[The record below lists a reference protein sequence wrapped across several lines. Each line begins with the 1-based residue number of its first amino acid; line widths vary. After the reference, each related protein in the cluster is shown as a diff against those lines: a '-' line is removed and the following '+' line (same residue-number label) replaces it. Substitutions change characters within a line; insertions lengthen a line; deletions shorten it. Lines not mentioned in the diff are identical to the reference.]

1 VNCVIENFAD
11 KVERAI
17 NYLPPIPIV
26 MDELLKALNDEDVD
40 INALVRIISKDPS
53 MSMNVLK
60 VVNSAFYRL
69 PYQVSAVDHALRLL
83 GLKEVTMIC
92 IACGAYK
99 ALAPSHNTQTFN
111 LDEFWKHSVATGIIA
126 KRLCKELKIGDQDTV
141 YFLGLLHDVGKVIL
155 DRVAH
160 DIYTIVIQTTYDESI
175 PIQEAEKRLIGE
187 SHDTMGGLIM
197 KKWRLPP
204 TFSHAARYHHAVP
217 AAPEENR
224 AIVAI
229 VSLADQMARVR
240 FLGFG
245 GDMSGIVFSETDA
258 FRELEMT
265 SPVIKEMD
273 VVKFIWDLEEV
284 DEEVIEMERL
294 LSS

>member
-1 VNCVIENFAD
+1 MIENLAD

-26 MDELLKALNDEDVD
+26 MDELLKALNNENVD
-40 INALVRIISKDPS
+40 INTLVKIISKDPS

-83 GLKEVTMIC
+83 GLKEITMIC
-92 IACGAYK
+92 IACGVYK
-99 ALAPSHNTQTFN
+99 ALAPSYNAQTLN

-126 KRLCKELKIGDQDTV
+126 KRLCKELKIGDQDIV

-160 DIYTIVIQTTYDESI
+160 DIYAIVIQTTYDESI
-175 PIQEAEKRLIGE
+175 PLREAEKRLIGE
-187 SHDTMGGLIM
+187 SHDTIGGLIM
-197 KKWRLPP
+197 KKWRLPLM
-204 TFSHAARYHHAVP
+204 FSHVAQYHHAVP
-217 AAPEENR
+217 DAPEEDR
-224 AIVAI
+224 TIIAM
-229 VSLADQMARVR
+229 VSLADQMARMR

-245 GDMSGIVFSETDA
+245 GDMSGIVFSDTDA
-258 FRELEMT
+258 FRELET
-265 SPVIKEMD
+265 ASPAIKEMD
-273 VVKFIWDLEEV
+273 IVKFIWDLEEV

>member
-1 VNCVIENFAD
+1 
-11 KVERAI
+11 
-17 NYLPPIPIV
+17 

-40 INALVRIISKDPS
+40 INNLVRIISKDPS

-69 PYQVSAVDHALRLL
+69 PYQVSAVDHALRML

-99 ALAPSHNTQTFN
+99 ALAPSHNAQTFN
-111 LDEFWKHSVATGIIA
+111 VDEFWKHSVATGVIA
-126 KRLCKELKIGDQDTV
+126 RKLCKEMQMGDQDV
-141 YFLGLLHDVGKVIL
+141 AYFLGLLHDTGKVIL
-155 DRVAH
+155 DRIAH
-160 DIYTIVIQTTYDESI
+160 DIYTMVIQTTYDESI
-175 PIQEAEKRLIGE
+175 SIREAEKRLIGE
-187 SHDTMGGLIM
+187 SHDTIGALIM

-204 TFSHAARYHHAVP
+204 MFSHVAQYHHAVLK
-217 AAPEENR
+217 APEESR

-229 VSLADQMARVR
+229 VALADQMARVR

-245 GDMSGIVFSETDA
+245 GDMSGIVFSDTEA
-258 FRELEMT
+258 FQELEAV

-273 VVKFIWDLEEV
+273 IVKFIWDLEGV
-284 DEEVIEMERL
+284 DEDVNEMERL
-294 LSS
+294 MNS

>member
-1 VNCVIENFAD
+1 MIENFAN

-17 NYLPPIPIV
+17 NYLPPIPVV

-40 INALVRIISKDPS
+40 INNLVRIISKDPS

-69 PYQVSAVDHALRLL
+69 PYQVSAVDHALRML

-99 ALAPSHNTQTFN
+99 ALAPSHNAQTFN
-111 LDEFWKHSVATGIIA
+111 VDEFWKHSVATGVIA
-126 KRLCKELKIGDQDTV
+126 RKLCKEMQMGDQDV
-141 YFLGLLHDVGKVIL
+141 AYFLGLLHDTGKVIL
-155 DRVAH
+155 DRIAH
-160 DIYTIVIQTTYDESI
+160 DIYTMVIQTTYDESI
-175 PIQEAEKRLIGE
+175 SIREAEKRLIGE
-187 SHDTMGGLIM
+187 SHDTIGALIM

-204 TFSHAARYHHAVP
+204 MFSHVAQYHHAVLK
-217 AAPEENR
+217 APEESR

-229 VSLADQMARVR
+229 VALADQMARVR

-245 GDMSGIVFSETDA
+245 GDMSGIVFSDTEA
-258 FRELEMT
+258 FQELEAV

-273 VVKFIWDLEEV
+273 IVKFIWDLEGV
-284 DEEVIEMERL
+284 DEDVNEMERL
-294 LSS
+294 MNS